1 MRAIGRTVSVVSLV
15 TAGLVVGP
23 AALAEPAYSC
33 DGRPATIVA
42 QSPPGARGPVRIAGT
57 AGDDVIYVPDDGW
70 YKVKAGHGND
80 LVCGYPDVTY
90 GGTGADTIES
100 TFGQDV
106 TTFTA
111 YGEEGDDTL
120 IAHPTATPNEYHL
133 ENVLAG
139 GPGDDVLTGGDQN
152 DQISGGAG
160 TTPSPPA
167 PATTRSPMTG
177 KACTPSTPR
186 RTPTAR
192 TMSMRAQARTSCWS
206 APEARNQAVPT

>member
-1 MRAIGRTVSVVSLV
+1 MALVWKAGWVNSPQGFESPILRQFSPRPPNRSPARRIRPSQRAHRRPTDSRSDMRAIGRTVWVVSLI

-42 QSPPGARGPVRIAGT
+42 QSPPGARGPVRVAGT

-70 YKVKAGHGND
+70 DEVTAGHGND
-80 LVCGYPDVTY
+80 LVCGYPDLTY

-100 TFGQDV
+100 TFGQDI

-120 IAHPTATPNEYHL
+120 VAHPTAT
-133 ENVLAG
+133 
-139 GPGDDVLTGGDQN
+139 
-152 DQISGGAG
+152 
-160 TTPSPPA
+160 
-167 PATTRSPMTG
+167 
-177 KACTPSTPR
+177 
-186 RTPTAR
+186 
-192 TMSMRAQARTSCWS
+192 RTS
-206 APEARNQAVPT
+206 